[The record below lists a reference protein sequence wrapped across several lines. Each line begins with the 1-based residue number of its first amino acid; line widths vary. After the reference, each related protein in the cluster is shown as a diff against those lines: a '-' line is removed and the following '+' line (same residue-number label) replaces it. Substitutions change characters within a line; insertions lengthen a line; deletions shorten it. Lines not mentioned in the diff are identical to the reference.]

1 MTRKL
6 LPYEYDLIQQL
17 GVTEDEYLDF
27 IEVQFNYEL
36 SAAERI
42 AKPQCDPVS
51 TAFAMVAAGTATF
64 GQTLIVAAVL
74 IAPGILFQVAA
85 MLLMPKPSLPS
96 SGGNNKAREQRF
108 SPRFGFN
115 SSQELG
121 QYGDPIN
128 LVYCNTS
135 HNREGGGVRIGTSLV
150 WSSVESYGS
159 TQFMQL
165 LLVLGAAKIKT
176 LDFDRTAFGQLP
188 LGQFSESNTWLYY
201 EDNGNVKFNDDR
213 LGDGK
218 DPTRDGA
225 PGSEDVCRVMFAKSR
240 RDGYSQ
246 AFSPSSLTSLG
257 VYDPIPLNIEIQERR
272 NSGRPQWGNLQ
283 ITIAGG
289 NYGTGG
295 NASYAVD
302 DKITVVFAKAA
313 KRQQIVVKEAAKDM
327 RYQLAESLDRASTY
341 MLGTAKFRLVS
352 VNGGDEVNLDD
363 KDVRAEFKCI
373 EAGFR
378 PVTEYTT
385 TKTKMWEED
394 DRERLQDAKDI
405 LNDPLAD
412 AEKTAI
418 ERLKQSSPNNYNRL
432 SPTVFVDDYRFTVA
446 AGRTTSGNP
455 NPDNTSGQVDQIS
468 GAKFKVNIKA
478 FGFPQDYNFT
488 DDRVVTWENE
498 LEKKQTLTIPSGGS
512 IAVSKKILRSFLANK
527 PKLDTAA
534 LRNEIKD
541 DKRRLQNLIDSIQ
554 SDKIDGEKFRSL
566 AKQAAKSIEDA
577 IDVLQDKKQDILD
590 KIEIEKKLALVKK
603 ATSGDVEVLSEKTG
617 LRKGQ
622 IKDLLS
628 FNLQIN
634 RLRDQRQ
641 DLMTG
646 NIASRKE
653 LLIFFYRN
661 TSSPFTNR
669 GIDDDNRYG
678 SGGIKAMERRL
689 SQLKGQTTTDQIG
702 VKAVRDKLNELIKE
716 KEDALNDLKLLLKN
730 WEDFIVN
737 ADDDFFTKCLVKVE
751 SAAYQTVTACNF
763 VKFAIRCKLF
773 RRISGR
779 AKDYGE
785 NEAPDGYRLS
795 DNGIHGRMAFFKV
808 SYKKTGASTYQG
820 FPVVFAVRRGTDQD
834 NFIGLAFKGPS
845 RKKWE
850 FKFDPIG
857 DISAETRR
865 GETHIA
871 FIENE
876 GKVQTF
882 TDGKGATFGWTGALK
897 PIPGAGIH
905 GVLKERGPLYTN
917 EWDLFSN
924 RSDTQVQFSFDGGP
938 EFRITSVTEQ
948 QAESIAG
955 KYANLSMMALG
966 VFSGRGVQDLRSI
979 TAYVTEGKICHTITE
994 AGNFKVGTKYQIV
1007 QVGSTNFTAIGV
1019 QADNKGTLTNTVGR
1033 RFTATAKGSGS
1044 GIATAYE
1051 AGSSSFAPDI
1061 FADTILDTENGIGK
1075 FAKTEGID
1083 WNGIALA
1090 KEFCKNNG
1098 LGCQL
1103 FMDGV
1108 IAEQTPWRQFW
1119 AETAPFSLLEFARV
1133 GGRETL
1139 IPAVPVNSA
1148 GVANRQVTVNALF
1161 TAGNVLEGSYKEEFI
1176 DYGSA
1181 VQDLIAT
1188 VIYRDT
1194 EKQDVFPRNS
1204 SVTVS
1209 LEGVKP
1215 STAVSQSFDIS
1226 QFVTQEKQ
1234 AILFA
1239 KLLCNQRHHI
1249 RRGIEFKT
1257 FPTDTPISPG
1267 AYIYVDIGLNTWE
1280 RISSGLIMQ
1289 GGELNAPLLQRIPNG
1304 SYSVLMYRDDRKTLP
1319 YKGPEGETLYEPTTI
1334 ARSNV
1339 SVSNGVAAALAK
1351 YAGYMF
1357 VLGAQSNKKRV
1368 FRVTEVQMDEEG
1380 EVTIK
1385 AMEHPCDDV
1394 GGKLLS
1400 RIANFSDS
1408 LFDVR

>member
-42 AKPQCDPVS
+42 AKPQCEPVS
-51 TAFAMVAAGTATF
+51 TAFLMTSLGLATF
-64 GQTLIVAAVL
+64 TETLIVAAVL

-96 SGGNNKAREQRF
+96 GGGNRAREQRF

-128 LVYCNTS
+128 LVYCNTN
-135 HNREGGGVRIGTSLV
+135 HNPIGGVRIGTSLV

-165 LLVLGAAKIKT
+165 LLVLGAASIKT

-188 LGQFSESNTWLYY
+188 LGQFSASNTWLYY
-201 EDNGNVKFNDDR
+201 EDNGPVNFNNKV

-225 PGSEDVCRVMFAKSR
+225 AGSDDVCRVMFAKSR

-246 AFSPSSLTSLG
+246 AFSPSSLTSIG
-257 VYDPIPLNIEIQERR
+257 VYDPIPLNVEIMER
-272 NSGRPQWGNLQ
+272 NSDGNPRWRDLRVTIETNGYNTNNGVQWEVGRTFTVIFSQ
-283 ITIAGG
+283 TD
-289 NYGTGG
+289 TKR
-295 NASYAVD
+295 SERVAV
-302 DKITVVFAKAA
+302 
-313 KRQQIVVKEAAKDM
+313 EAARDM
-327 RYQLAESLDRASTY
+327 RYQLVAALDQAATY
-341 MLGTAKFRLVS
+341 MLGTAKFKLVS
-352 VNGGDEVNLDD
+352 IDPDDMNLDRSNIRARFECIEKGRRPSTPYDKTKSKLWTEQEREDIESAIDQLEAGSPLSLMGSAFPNFILNNSYSIRSVTDEVGVA
-363 KDVRAEFKCI
+363 DVVL
-373 EAGFR
+373 R
-378 PVTEYTT
+378 PVDWINEANIAYWNGDITL
-385 TKTKMWEED
+385 
-394 DRERLQDAKDI
+394 RLQKYGYT
-405 LNDPLAD
+405 NDSFNGN
-412 AEKTAI
+412 E
-418 ERLKQSSPNNYNRL
+418 
-432 SPTVFVDDYRFTVA
+432 TVEWRDEL
-446 AGRTTSGNP
+446 
-455 NPDNTSGQVDQIS
+455 DQRKI
-468 GAKFKVNIKA
+468 AT
-478 FGFPQDYNFT
+478 FPM
-488 DDRVVTWENE
+488 
-498 LEKKQTLTIPSGGS
+498 GGS
-512 IAVSKKILRSFLANK
+512 IATSEAILQEALARM
-527 PKLDTAA
+527 PKLNVSD

-541 DKRRLQNLIDSIQ
+541 DMRKLQNLIDSIQ
-554 SDKIDGEKFRSL
+554 SGDIEGEEIRRL
-566 AKQAAKSIEDA
+566 AKKAGNTVATSIN
-577 IDVLQDKKQDILD
+577 VLQAKYKEKIKALDIDKTQL
-590 KIEIEKKLALVKK
+590 ENVKK
-603 ATSGDVEVLSEKTG
+603 ATTGNVKVLSERTG
-617 LRKGQ
+617 LKKGQ
-622 IKDLLS
+622 LEDLLELS
-628 FNLQIN
+628 TKIDRLQ
-634 RLRDQRQ
+634 DQRQ
-641 DLMTG
+641 DLISG
-646 NIASRKE
+646 NIATRTAA
-653 LLIFFYRN
+653 LISFYRN
-661 TSSPFTNR
+661 ESSPFANR
-669 GIDDDNRYG
+669 GQTDNNRYG

-689 SQLKGQTTTDQIG
+689 SQLKGQLTTDQTG
-702 VKAVRDKLNELIKE
+702 VKKVRDFFTDLIENKTQAL
-716 KEDALNDLKLLLKN
+716 KDAKKVYRD
-730 WEDFIVN
+730 WEN
-737 ADDDFFTKCLVKVE
+737 LAGAGDDNFFTKCLVKVE

-773 RRISGR
+773 RRVSGR
-779 AKDYGE
+779 ATDYGQ
-785 NEAPDGYRLS
+785 NEAPEGFRLS
-795 DNGIHGRMAFFKV
+795 DNGVKGRMAFFKV
-808 SYKKTGASTYQG
+808 AYKKTESNRDNYRTL
-820 FPVVFAVRRGTDQD
+820 PIVFAVKRNADQD
-834 NFIGLAFKGPS
+834 NFIGLAFKGNE
-845 RKKWE
+845 RAKWE
-850 FKFDPIG
+850 FKIEPIG
-857 DISAETRR
+857 DIGAELQDS
-865 GETHIA
+865 GQAEMA
-871 FIENE
+871 FIENA
-876 GKVQTF
+876 GRLRTYDHAGSQF
-882 TDGKGATFGWTGALK
+882 AWTGSLVPISDGRIKDALR
-897 PIPGAGIH
+897 
-905 GVLKERGPLYTN
+905 ERGPIYTN
-917 EWDLFSN
+917 EWDLFSV
-924 RSDTQVQFSFDGGP
+924 RSDSQVQFSFDGGP

-979 TAYVTEGKICHTITE
+979 TAYVTQGKSSW
-994 AGNFKVGTKYQIV
+994 IV
-1007 QVGSTNFTAIGV
+1007 NETTGARTYSADST
-1019 QADNKGTLTNTVGR
+1019 
-1033 RFTATAKGSGS
+1033 
-1044 GIATAYE
+1044 
-1051 AGSSSFAPDI
+1051 SFAPDI

-1075 FAKTEGID
+1075 FAKSEGID
-1083 WNGIALA
+1083 WSGVAAA
-1090 KEFCKNNG
+1090 KRFCKNNG

-1108 IAEQTPWRQFW
+1108 VAEQTPWRQFW

-1139 IPAVPVNSA
+1139 IPAVPVNAA
-1148 GVANRQVTVNALF
+1148 GQANREVLVNALF

-1188 VIYRDT
+1188 VIYRET
-1194 EKQDVFPRNS
+1194 ESQDVFPRNS

-1209 LEGVKP
+1209 LKGVNP
-1215 STAVSQSFDIS
+1215 SIAVSQSFDIS
-1226 QFVTQEKQ
+1226 QFVTQRAQ

-1239 KLLCNQRHHI
+1239 KLLCNQRRHI

-1289 GGELNAPLLQRIPNG
+1289 GGELNAPLLQGIPNG
-1304 SYSVLMYRDDRKTLP
+1304 SYSVLA
-1319 YKGPEGETLYEPTTI
+1319 YKGNTSPVSLAGI
-1334 ARSNV
+1334 A
-1339 SVSNGVAAALAK
+1339 VSNGVAAALAP
-1351 YAGYMF
+1351 YVGYMF

-1385 AMEHPCDDV
+1385 AMEHPCEDS

>member
-6 LPYEYDLIQQL
+6 LPYEHDLIQQL

-36 SAAERI
+36 SPEQRI
-42 AKPQCDPVS
+42 AKPQCDPIS
-51 TAFAMVAAGTATF
+51 AAFAATAIGAATF

-96 SGGNNKAREQRF
+96 SGGGNRAREQRF

-135 HNREGGGVRIGTSLV
+135 DNREGGVRIGTSLV

-165 LLVLGAAKIKT
+165 LLVLGAASIKT
-176 LDFDRTAFGQLP
+176 LDFERTAFGQLP

-201 EDNGNVKFNDDR
+201 EDNGNVKFNDKV

-218 DPTRDGA
+218 DPTRGNK
-225 PGSEDVCRVMFAKSR
+225 GSEHVCRVARIFDKS
-240 RDGYSQ
+240 DGYSQ
-246 AFSPSSLTSLG
+246 AFSPSSLTSIG

-283 ITIAGG
+283 ITIAGD

-295 NASYAVD
+295 NVSYAVGNE
-302 DKITVVFAKAA
+302 ITVVFAKAA

-352 VNGGDEVNLDD
+352 VNGGDENNLDD
-363 KDVRAEFKCI
+363 KDVRAKFECI
-373 EAGFR
+373 EAGRR
-378 PVTEYTT
+378 PVTEYNRTRS
-385 TKTKMWEED
+385 KIWDED
-394 DRERLQDAKDI
+394 DREKLQDAKDI
-405 LNDPLAD
+405 LNDPLTD

-418 ERLKQSSPNNYNRL
+418 ERLNDSSPNNFGRVKD
-432 SPTVFVDDYRFTVA
+432 TIFVDDYRFTVA

-468 GAKFKVNIKA
+468 GASAKFKVNIKA
-478 FGFPQDYNFT
+478 LGFPQDYNFT
-488 DDRVVTWENE
+488 DDRVVTWKNE
-498 LEKKQTLTIPSGGS
+498 LDKNQTLTIPSGGS

-527 PKLDTAA
+527 PKLDVAA
-534 LRNEIKD
+534 LRDEIDEQLENARQLISDINNAKYD
-541 DKRRLQNLIDSIQ
+541 QGPDGFRKKVKESSEFQKKYKTPIGEARGIAQNKIKGTFDLNKKSTV
-554 SDKIDGEKFRSL
+554 IDGERVLLGGDTGTKFT
-566 AKQAAKSIEDA
+566 
-577 IDVLQDKKQDILD
+577 KKDR
-590 KIEIEKKLALVKK
+590 A
-603 ATSGDVEVLSEKTG
+603 
-617 LRKGQ
+617 
-622 IKDLLS
+622 
-628 FNLQIN
+628 
-634 RLRDQRQ
+634 
-641 DLMTG
+641 
-646 NIASRKE
+646 
-653 LLIFFYRN
+653 
-661 TSSPFTNR
+661 
-669 GIDDDNRYG
+669 GIDTSLKDADNKIDDKEDYLIEQVAIRRRRYISNTIRNAEAPARG
-678 SGGIKAMERRL
+678 ELKFIDGLSYPNGGIKAMKKKLAR
-689 SQLKGQTTTDQIG
+689 LKGRFVTDQIG
-702 VKAVRDKLNELIKE
+702 VKAVRSEMNKLIKD

-737 ADDDFFTKCLVKVE
+737 ADDDFFTKCLVKIE
-751 SAAYQTVTACNF
+751 SAAYQTVTACDF

-779 AKDYGE
+779 AKDYGDS
-785 NEAPDGYRLS
+785 EAPDGYRLS

-808 SYKKTGASTYQG
+808 SYKETGASTYQG

-845 RKKWE
+845 REKWE

-857 DISAETRR
+857 DISAETKS

-882 TDGKGATFGWTGALK
+882 KDGKGATFGWTGSRK
-897 PIPGAGIH
+897 PIPSTGIH
-905 GVLKERGPLYTN
+905 DVLKERGPLYTN

-955 KYANLSMMALG
+955 KYTNLSMMALG

-994 AGNFKVGTKYQIV
+994 AGNFEVGTKYQIV

-1019 QADNKGTLTNTVGR
+1019 QSDGKGTLTNTVGR

-1139 IPAVPVNSA
+1139 IPAVPVNAA
-1148 GVANRQVTVNALF
+1148 GKANREVLVNALF

-1188 VIYRDT
+1188 VIYRKT
-1194 EKQDVFPRNS
+1194 ELQDVFPRNS

-1209 LEGVKP
+1209 LKGVNP
-1215 STAVSQSFDIS
+1215 SIAVSQSFDIS

-1239 KLLCNQRHHI
+1239 KLLCNQRRHI

-1280 RISSGLIMQ
+1280 RVSSGLIMQ
-1289 GGELNAPLLQRIPNG
+1289 GGELNSPLLQRIPNG
-1304 SYSVLMYRDDRKTLP
+1304 SYSVLA
-1319 YKGPEGETLYEPTTI
+1319 YKGNTSPVSLAGI
-1334 ARSNV
+1334 A
-1339 SVSNGVAAALAK
+1339 VSNGVAAAIAP

>member
-6 LPYEYDLIQQL
+6 LPYEHDLIQQL

-27 IEVQFNYEL
+27 LAVQFDYTRTPEQKL
-36 SAAERI
+36 AT
-42 AKPQCDPVS
+42 PQADPLTVS
-51 TAFAMVAAGTATF
+51 
-64 GQTLIVAAVL
+64 IVLAVV
-74 IAPGILFQVAA
+74 GILFQVASV
-85 MLLMPKPSLPS
+85 LLMPKPEIP
-96 SGGNNKAREQRF
+96 GAKNQRRAREQRF

-135 HNREGGGVRIGTSLV
+135 HNPIGGVRIGTSLV

-188 LGQFSESNTWLYY
+188 LGQFSASNTWLYY
-201 EDNGNVKFNDDR
+201 EDSGPANFNNKV

-225 PGSEDVCRVMFAKSR
+225 ASSEDVCRVMFAKSR

-246 AFSPSSLTSLG
+246 AFSPSSLTSIG

-272 NSGRPQWGNLQ
+272 NSGKPQWGNLQ

-295 NASYAVD
+295 NVSYAVGNE
-302 DKITVVFAKAA
+302 ITVVFAKAA

-352 VNGGDEVNLDD
+352 VNGGDENNLDD
-363 KDVRAEFKCI
+363 NDVRAKFECI
-373 EAGFR
+373 EAGRR
-378 PVTEYTT
+378 PVTEYTRT
-385 TKTKMWEED
+385 RTKIWSES
-394 DRERLQDAKDI
+394 DREELQDAKDI
-405 LNDPLAD
+405 LNDPLTD

-418 ERLKQSSPNNYNRL
+418 ERLKQSSPNTYNRL
-432 SPTVFVDDYRFTVA
+432 SPTIFVDDYRFTVA

-468 GAKFKVNIKA
+468 GAKFNVNIKA
-478 FGFPQDYNFT
+478 FGFPQNYNFT
-488 DDRVVTWENE
+488 DDRVAKWKNE
-498 LEKKQTLTIPSGGS
+498 LDKNQTLTIPSGGS

-527 PKLDTAA
+527 PKLDTAT
-534 LRNEIKD
+534 LRNEVKD
-541 DKRRLQNLIDSIQ
+541 DMRKLQNLIDSIQ
-554 SDKIDGEKFRSL
+554 SGDIEGAEIRKL
-566 AKQAAKSIEDA
+566 AKKAGSTVATA
-577 IDVLQDKKQDILD
+577 INKLQEDKKNLIAALDID
-590 KIEIEKKLALVKK
+590 KNQLESVKK
-603 ATSGDVEVLSEKTG
+603 ATSGNVKVLGEKTG
-617 LRKGQ
+617 LKKNQLQALLTLDSAIDRKQ
-622 IKDLLS
+622 DE
-628 FNLQIN
+628 
-634 RLRDQRQ
+634 RQ
-641 DLMTG
+641 DLISG
-646 NIASRKE
+646 NIATRTAA
-653 LLIFFYRN
+653 LISFYRN

-669 GIDDDNRYG
+669 GQTDNNRYG

-689 SQLKGQTTTDQIG
+689 AQLKGQTTTDQVG
-702 VKAVRDKLNELIKE
+702 VKEVRDKLNELIKE
-716 KEDALNDLKLLLKN
+716 KEDAKNDLKLLLKN
-730 WEDFIVN
+730 WEDFIAD

-779 AKDYGE
+779 AKDYGDS
-785 NEAPDGYRLS
+785 EAPDGYRLS

-808 SYKKTGASTYQG
+808 SYKQTGASTYQG

-857 DISAETRR
+857 DISAETRS

-876 GKVQTF
+876 GRVQTF
-882 TDGKGATFGWTGALK
+882 EDGKGATFGWTGALK
-897 PIPGAGIH
+897 AIPGAGIH
-905 GVLKERGPLYTN
+905 DVLKERGPLYTN

-979 TAYVTEGKICHTITE
+979 TAYVTQGKSSW
-994 AGNFKVGTKYQIV
+994 IV
-1007 QVGSTNFTAIGV
+1007 NETTGARTYSADST
-1019 QADNKGTLTNTVGR
+1019 
-1033 RFTATAKGSGS
+1033 
-1044 GIATAYE
+1044 
-1051 AGSSSFAPDI
+1051 SFAPDI

-1075 FAKTEGID
+1075 FAKSEGID
-1083 WNGIALA
+1083 WSGVAAA
-1090 KEFCKNNG
+1090 KRFCKNNG

-1139 IPAVPVNSA
+1139 IPAVPVNAA
-1148 GVANRQVTVNALF
+1148 GQANREVLVNALF

-1188 VIYRDT
+1188 VIYRET
-1194 EKQDVFPRNS
+1194 ESQDVFPRNS

-1209 LEGVKP
+1209 LKGVNP
-1215 STAVSQSFDIS
+1215 SIAVSQSFDIS
-1226 QFVTQEKQ
+1226 QFVTQRAQ
-1234 AILFA
+1234 SILFA
-1239 KLLCNQRHHI
+1239 KLLCNQRRHI

-1267 AYIYVDIGLNTWE
+1267 AYIYVDIGLNSWD
-1280 RISSGLIMQ
+1280 RISSGLIME
-1289 GGELNAPLLQRIPNG
+1289 GGALNAPLTDGIPD
-1304 SYSVLMYRDDRKTLP
+1304 STYSVLT
-1319 YKGPEGETLYEPTTI
+1319 YKGNTSPVSLAGI
-1334 ARSNV
+1334 A
-1339 SVSNGVAAALAK
+1339 VSNGVAAALAP

-1357 VLGAQSNKKRV
+1357 VLGVQPNKKRV
-1368 FRVTEVQMDEEG
+1368 FRVTEVQMDEDG

-1385 AMEHPCDDV
+1385 AMEHPCEDS

>member
-1 MTRKL
+1 MTRRL

-42 AKPQCDPVS
+42 AKPQCEPVS
-51 TAFAMVAAGTATF
+51 TAFLMTSLGLATF
-64 GQTLIVAAVL
+64 AETLIVAAVL

-96 SGGNNKAREQRF
+96 SGGGNRAREQRF

-135 HNREGGGVRIGTSLV
+135 HNPIGGVRIGTSLV

-165 LLVLGAAKIKT
+165 LLVLGAASIKT
-176 LDFDRTAFGQLP
+176 LDFERTAFGQLP

-201 EDNGNVKFNDDR
+201 EDNGPVNFNDKL

-225 PGSEDVCRVMFAKSR
+225 PGSEDVCRVMFAKNR

-246 AFSPSSLTSLG
+246 AFSPSSLTSIG

-272 NSGRPQWGNLQ
+272 NSGKPQWGNLQ

-289 NYGTGG
+289 NYGTGS
-295 NASYAVD
+295 NVSYAVGNE
-302 DKITVVFAKAA
+302 ITVVFAKAL
-313 KRQQIVVKEAAKDM
+313 KRQDKVVEEAAKDM

-363 KDVRAEFKCI
+363 NDVRAKFECI
-373 EAGFR
+373 EAGRR
-378 PVTEYTT
+378 PVTEYDRTR
-385 TKTKMWEED
+385 TKIWSES
-394 DRERLQDAKDI
+394 DREELQDAKDI
-405 LNDPLAD
+405 LNDPLTD
-412 AEKTAI
+412 AEQTAI
-418 ERLKQSSPNNYNRL
+418 DRLKQSSPNTYTRL
-432 SPTVFVDDYRFTVA
+432 SPTIFVDDYRFTVA
-446 AGRTTSGNP
+446 AGRTSSEAAVLAFT
-455 NPDNTSGQVDQIS
+455 GQVDRIS
-468 GAKFKVNIKA
+468 GAKFNVNIKA
-478 FGFPQDYNFT
+478 FGFPQNYNFT
-488 DDRVVTWENE
+488 DDRVAKWTNE
-498 LEKKQTLTIPSGGS
+498 LDKKQTLTIPSGGS

-527 PKLDTAA
+527 PKLDVAA
-534 LRNEIKD
+534 LRDEIEDDLEKIRQLKDDVDAGAYDRNLRGEAKRAISAINKRIDELEDKIDNKVRDASNLNKKTTTISGQKVLKDNTNLDKRNTGIGRLQNEIK
-541 DKRRLQNLIDSIQ
+541 RLQD
-554 SDKIDGEKFRSL
+554 D
-566 AKQAAKSIEDA
+566 
-577 IDVLQDKKQDILD
+577 KQDILSD
-590 KIEIEKKLALVKK
+590 NV
-603 ATSGDVEVLSEKTG
+603 S
-617 LRKGQ
+617 
-622 IKDLLS
+622 
-628 FNLQIN
+628 
-634 RLRDQRQ
+634 RLR
-641 DLMTG
+641 
-646 NIASRKE
+646 SRYTKS
-653 LLIFFYRN
+653 LRYAN
-661 TSSPFTNR
+661 SPFT
-669 GIDDDNRYG
+669 GFDGNRYG
-678 SGGIKAMERRL
+678 SGGIRAMKRRL
-689 SQLKGQTTTDQIG
+689 AQLKGQTTTDQVG
-702 VKAVRDKLNELIKE
+702 VKEVRDKLNELIKE
-716 KEDALNDLKLLLKN
+716 KEDAKNDLKLLLKD
-730 WEDFIVN
+730 WEDFIAD
-737 ADDDFFTKCLVKVE
+737 ADDDFFAKCLVKIE
-751 SAAYQTVTACNF
+751 SAAYQTVTACDF

-779 AKDYGE
+779 SKDYGE
-785 NEAPDGYRLS
+785 SEAPDGYRLS

-808 SYKKTGASTYQG
+808 SYKETGASTYQG

-857 DISAETRR
+857 DISAETRS

-876 GKVQTF
+876 GRVQTF
-882 TDGKGATFGWTGALK
+882 EDGKGATFGWTGALK
-897 PIPGAGIH
+897 AIPGAGIH
-905 GVLKERGPLYTN
+905 DVLKERGPLYTN

-979 TAYVTEGKICHTITE
+979 TAYVTQGKSSW
-994 AGNFKVGTKYQIV
+994 IV
-1007 QVGSTNFTAIGV
+1007 NETTGARTYSADST
-1019 QADNKGTLTNTVGR
+1019 
-1033 RFTATAKGSGS
+1033 
-1044 GIATAYE
+1044 
-1051 AGSSSFAPDI
+1051 SFAPDI
-1061 FADTILDTENGIGK
+1061 FADTTLDTENGIGK
-1075 FAKTEGID
+1075 FAKSEGID
-1083 WNGIALA
+1083 WNGVALA
-1090 KEFCKNNG
+1090 KRFCKNNG

-1139 IPAVPVNSA
+1139 IPAVPVNAA
-1148 GVANRQVTVNALF
+1148 GQANREVLVNALF

-1188 VIYRDT
+1188 VIYRET
-1194 EKQDVFPRNS
+1194 ESQDVFPRNS

-1209 LEGVKP
+1209 LKGVNP
-1215 STAVSQSFDIS
+1215 SIAVSQSFDLS
-1226 QFVTQEKQ
+1226 QFVTQRAQ

-1239 KLLCNQRHHI
+1239 KLLCNQRRYI

-1280 RISSGLIMQ
+1280 RVSSGLIMQ
-1289 GGELNAPLLQRIPNG
+1289 GGELNAPLLQGIPNG
-1304 SYSVLMYRDDRKTLP
+1304 SYSVLAYQGNTAP
-1319 YKGPEGETLYEPTTI
+1319 
-1334 ARSNV
+1334 V
-1339 SVSNGVAAALAK
+1339 SFASVAVSNGIAASLAP

-1357 VLGAQSNKKRV
+1357 VLGATTNRKRV

-1385 AMEHPCDDV
+1385 GMEHPCEDV

-1400 RIANFSDS
+1400 RIANFSNS

>member
-1 MTRKL
+1 MRLRLFL
-6 LPYEYDLIQQL
+6 L
-17 GVTEDEYLDF
+17 
-27 IEVQFNYEL
+27 
-36 SAAERI
+36 
-42 AKPQCDPVS
+42 
-51 TAFAMVAAGTATF
+51 
-64 GQTLIVAAVL
+64 
-74 IAPGILFQVAA
+74 
-85 MLLMPKPSLPS
+85 
-96 SGGNNKAREQRF
+96 
-108 SPRFGFN
+108 
-115 SSQELG
+115 
-121 QYGDPIN
+121 
-128 LVYCNTS
+128 
-135 HNREGGGVRIGTSLV
+135 
-150 WSSVESYGS
+150 
-159 TQFMQL
+159 
-165 LLVLGAAKIKT
+165 
-176 LDFDRTAFGQLP
+176 
-188 LGQFSESNTWLYY
+188 
-201 EDNGNVKFNDDR
+201 
-213 LGDGK
+213 
-218 DPTRDGA
+218 
-225 PGSEDVCRVMFAKSR
+225 
-240 RDGYSQ
+240 
-246 AFSPSSLTSLG
+246 
-257 VYDPIPLNIEIQERR
+257 
-272 NSGRPQWGNLQ
+272 
-283 ITIAGG
+283 
-289 NYGTGG
+289 
-295 NASYAVD
+295 
-302 DKITVVFAKAA
+302 
-313 KRQQIVVKEAAKDM
+313 RQQRVKDKVVQEAAKDM

-363 KDVRAEFKCI
+363 NDVRAKFECI
-373 EAGFR
+373 EAGRR
-378 PVTEYTT
+378 PVTEYTRT
-385 TKTKMWEED
+385 RTKIWDED
-394 DRERLQDAKDI
+394 DREKLQDAKDI
-405 LNDPLAD
+405 LNDPLTD

-418 ERLKQSSPNNYNRL
+418 ERLKQSSPNTYNRL
-432 SPTVFVDDYRFTVA
+432 SPTIFVDDYRFTVA
-446 AGRTTSGNP
+446 AGRTASSPFNR
-455 NPDNTSGQVDQIS
+455 DNTSGQVDQIS
-468 GAKFKVNIKA
+468 GAKFNVNIKA
-478 FGFPQDYNFT
+478 FGFPQNYNFT
-488 DDRVVTWENE
+488 DDRVVKWTNE
-498 LEKKQTLTIPSGGS
+498 LDKKQTLTIPSGGS

-527 PKLDTAA
+527 PKLDVKKLKDEIEDDLEKILELKDDVDAGVYDRQFRNNARSFVRQIRRQIDDLNDRIDGRVQSSTDLDRNSTTISGQKVLTNRTRLRGNNQRIGRLQSQIDDLRETRDDVLSDDISKQRSAYVRF
-534 LRNEIKD
+534 LRNANFAF
-541 DKRRLQNLIDSIQ
+541 RGF
-554 SDKIDGEKFRSL
+554 DG
-566 AKQAAKSIEDA
+566 
-577 IDVLQDKKQDILD
+577 
-590 KIEIEKKLALVKK
+590 
-603 ATSGDVEVLSEKTG
+603 
-617 LRKGQ
+617 
-622 IKDLLS
+622 
-628 FNLQIN
+628 
-634 RLRDQRQ
+634 
-641 DLMTG
+641 
-646 NIASRKE
+646 
-653 LLIFFYRN
+653 
-661 TSSPFTNR
+661 
-669 GIDDDNRYG
+669 NRYG
-678 SGGIKAMERRL
+678 SGGIRAMKRRL
-689 SQLKGQTTTDQIG
+689 TQLKGQTTTDQVG
-702 VKAVRDKLNELIKE
+702 VKEVRDKLNELIKE
-716 KEDALNDLKLLLKN
+716 KEDAKNDLKLLLKD
-730 WEDFIVN
+730 WEDFIAD

-808 SYKKTGASTYQG
+808 SYKETGASTYQG

-857 DISAETRR
+857 DISAETRS

-876 GKVQTF
+876 GRVRTF
-882 TDGKGATFGWTGALK
+882 EDGKGATFGWTGALK
-897 PIPGAGIH
+897 AIPGAGIH

-979 TAYVTEGKICHTITE
+979 TAYVTQGKSSW
-994 AGNFKVGTKYQIV
+994 IV
-1007 QVGSTNFTAIGV
+1007 NETTGARTYSADST
-1019 QADNKGTLTNTVGR
+1019 
-1033 RFTATAKGSGS
+1033 
-1044 GIATAYE
+1044 
-1051 AGSSSFAPDI
+1051 SFAPDI

-1075 FAKTEGID
+1075 FAKSEGID
-1083 WNGIALA
+1083 WNGVAAA
-1090 KEFCKNNG
+1090 KRFCKNNG

-1139 IPAVPVNSA
+1139 IPAVPVNAA
-1148 GVANRQVTVNALF
+1148 GQANREVLVNALF

-1188 VIYRDT
+1188 VIYRET
-1194 EKQDVFPRNS
+1194 ESQDVFPRNS

-1209 LEGVKP
+1209 LKGVNP
-1215 STAVSQSFDIS
+1215 SIAVSQSFDIS
-1226 QFVTQEKQ
+1226 QFVTQRAQ

-1239 KLLCNQRHHI
+1239 KLLCNQRRHI

-1280 RISSGLIMQ
+1280 RVSSGLIMQ
-1289 GGELNAPLLQRIPNG
+1289 GGELNAPLLQGIPNG
-1304 SYSVLMYRDDRKTLP
+1304 SYSVLA
-1319 YKGPEGETLYEPTTI
+1319 YKGNTSPVSLAGI
-1334 ARSNV
+1334 A
-1339 SVSNGVAAALAK
+1339 VSNGVAAALAP

-1357 VLGAQSNKKRV
+1357 VLGATTNRKRV

-1385 AMEHPCDDV
+1385 AMEHPCEDS

>member
-6 LPYEYDLIQQL
+6 LPYEHDLIQQL

-27 IEVQFNYEL
+27 LAVQFDYTRTPEQKL
-36 SAAERI
+36 AT
-42 AKPQCDPVS
+42 PQDS
-51 TAFAMVAAGTATF
+51 VAVVA
-64 GQTLIVAAVL
+64 IVLTVV
-74 IAPGILFQVAA
+74 GILFQVASV
-85 MLLMPKPSLPS
+85 LLMPKPEIP
-96 SGGNNKAREQRF
+96 GAKNQRRAREQRF

-135 HNREGGGVRIGTSLV
+135 HNPIGGVRIGTSLV

-176 LDFDRTAFGQLP
+176 LDFERTAFGQLP

-201 EDNGNVKFNDDR
+201 EDNGPVNFNDKL

-246 AFSPSSLTSLG
+246 AFSPSSLTSIG

-272 NSGRPQWGNLQ
+272 NSGKPQWGNLQ

-289 NYGTGG
+289 NYGTG
-295 NASYAVD
+295 NNVSYAVGNQ
-302 DKITVVFAKAA
+302 ITVVFAKAA

-352 VNGGDEVNLDD
+352 VNGGEEVNLDD
-363 KDVRAEFKCI
+363 KDVRAKFECI
-373 EAGFR
+373 EAGRR
-378 PVTEYTT
+378 PVTEYTRT
-385 TKTKMWEED
+385 RTKIWNES
-394 DRERLQDAKDI
+394 DREELQDAKDI
-405 LNDPLAD
+405 LNDPLTD
-412 AEKTAI
+412 AEETAI
-418 ERLKQSSPNNYNRL
+418 DRLKQSSPNTYNRL
-432 SPTVFVDDYRFTVA
+432 SPTIFVDDYRFTVA
-446 AGRTTSGNP
+446 AGRTVSSPFNR
-455 NPDNTSGQVDQIS
+455 DNTSGQVDQIS
-468 GAKFKVNIKA
+468 GAKFNVNIKA
-478 FGFPQDYNFT
+478 LGFSQNYNFT
-488 DDRVVTWENE
+488 DDRVAKWKNE
-498 LEKKQTLTIPSGGS
+498 LDKNQTLTIPSGGS

-527 PKLDTAA
+527 PKLDVAA
-534 LRNEIKD
+534 LRDEIED
-541 DKRRLQNLIDSIQ
+541 DLEKLRQTIDDLNSG
-554 SDKIDGEKFRSL
+554 DLDGEFRKA
-566 AKQAAKSIEDA
+566 AKQAASRIRQSIRERQKEIQKILDEIGLNKKEVTVQKTGGGNA
-577 IDVLQDKKQDILD
+577 DVLNKNTDIKKDLAR
-590 KIEIEKKLALVKK
+590 IESKNDRINELQEERDEIMSNNMAKAKK
-603 ATSGDVEVLSEKTG
+603 A
-617 LRKGQ
+617 
-622 IKDLLS
+622 
-628 FNLQIN
+628 
-634 RLRDQRQ
+634 
-641 DLMTG
+641 
-646 NIASRKE
+646 
-653 LLIFFYRN
+653 LIQFYRN
-661 TSSPFTNR
+661 TNSPFTAF
-669 GIDDDNRYG
+669 GNRYG
-678 SGGIKAMERRL
+678 SGGIKAMKRRL
-689 SQLKGQTTTDQIG
+689 ARLKGQTTTDQVG
-702 VKAVRDKLNELIKE
+702 VKEVRDKLNELIKE

-730 WEDFIVN
+730 WEDFIAD
-737 ADDDFFTKCLVKVE
+737 ADDDFFTKCLVKIE
-751 SAAYQTVTACNF
+751 SAAYQTVTACDF

-779 AKDYGE
+779 AKDYGDS
-785 NEAPDGYRLS
+785 EAPDGYRLS

-808 SYKKTGASTYQG
+808 SYKETGASTYQG

-857 DISAETRR
+857 DISAETRS

-876 GKVQTF
+876 GRVRTF

-897 PIPGAGIH
+897 AIPGAGIH
-905 GVLKERGPLYTN
+905 DVLKERGPLYTN

-979 TAYVTEGKICHTITE
+979 TAYVTQGKSSW
-994 AGNFKVGTKYQIV
+994 IV
-1007 QVGSTNFTAIGV
+1007 NETTGARTYSADST
-1019 QADNKGTLTNTVGR
+1019 
-1033 RFTATAKGSGS
+1033 
-1044 GIATAYE
+1044 
-1051 AGSSSFAPDI
+1051 SFAPDI

-1075 FAKTEGID
+1075 FAKSEGID
-1083 WNGIALA
+1083 WNGVAAA
-1090 KEFCKNNG
+1090 KRFCKNNG

-1139 IPAVPVNSA
+1139 IPAVPVNAA
-1148 GVANRQVTVNALF
+1148 GKANREVLVNALF

-1188 VIYRDT
+1188 VIYRET
-1194 EKQDVFPRNS
+1194 ESQDVFPRNS

-1209 LEGVKP
+1209 LKGVNP
-1215 STAVSQSFDIS
+1215 SIAVSQSFDIS

-1239 KLLCNQRHHI
+1239 KLLCNQRRHI

-1304 SYSVLMYRDDRKTLP
+1304 SYSVLA
-1319 YKGPEGETLYEPTTI
+1319 YKGNTSPVSLAGI
-1334 ARSNV
+1334 A
-1339 SVSNGVAAALAK
+1339 VSNGVAAALAK

>member
-42 AKPQCDPVS
+42 AKPQCEPVS
-51 TAFAMVAAGTATF
+51 TAFLMTSLGLATF
-64 GQTLIVAAVL
+64 AETLIVAAVL

-85 MLLMPKPSLPS
+85 MLLMPKPSLPAG
-96 SGGNNKAREQRF
+96 GGNNRAREQRF

-115 SSQELG
+115 SGQELA
-121 QYGDPIN
+121 QYGDPVN

-135 HNREGGGVRIGTSLV
+135 HNPIGGVRIGTSLV

-165 LLVLGAAKIKT
+165 LLVLGAASIKT
-176 LDFDRTAFGQLP
+176 LDFERTAFGQLP

-201 EDNGNVKFNDDR
+201 EDNGPVNFNDKL

-246 AFSPSSLTSLG
+246 AFSPSSLTSIG

-272 NSGRPQWGNLQ
+272 NSGKPQWGNLQ

-289 NYGTGG
+289 NYGTGS
-295 NASYAVD
+295 NVSYAVGNE
-302 DKITVVFAKAA
+302 ITVVFTKAA
-313 KRQQIVVKEAAKDM
+313 KRQQTVVKEAAKDM

-363 KDVRAEFKCI
+363 NDVRAKFECI
-373 EAGFR
+373 EAGRR
-378 PVTEYTT
+378 PVTEYDRTR
-385 TKTKMWEED
+385 TKIWSES
-394 DRERLQDAKDI
+394 DREELQDARDI
-405 LNDPLAD
+405 LNDPLTD
-412 AEKTAI
+412 AEQTAI
-418 ERLKQSSPNNYNRL
+418 DRLKQSSPNTYTRL
-432 SPTVFVDDYRFTVA
+432 SPTIFVDDYRFTVA
-446 AGRTTSGNP
+446 AGRTVSSPFNR
-455 NPDNTSGQVDQIS
+455 DNTSGQVDQIS
-468 GAKFKVNIKA
+468 GAKFNVNIKA
-478 FGFPQDYNFT
+478 FGFSRNYNFT
-488 DDRVVTWENE
+488 DDRVVKWKNE
-498 LEKKQTLTIPSGGS
+498 LDKNQTLTIPSGGS

-527 PKLDTAA
+527 PKLDVAA
-534 LRNEIKD
+534 LRDEIEDDLEKIRQLKDDVDAGAYDRNLRGEAKRAISAINKRIDELEDKIDNKVRDASNLNKKTTTISGQKVLKDNTNLDKRNTGIGRLQNEIK
-541 DKRRLQNLIDSIQ
+541 RLQD
-554 SDKIDGEKFRSL
+554 D
-566 AKQAAKSIEDA
+566 
-577 IDVLQDKKQDILD
+577 KQDILSD
-590 KIEIEKKLALVKK
+590 NV
-603 ATSGDVEVLSEKTG
+603 S
-617 LRKGQ
+617 
-622 IKDLLS
+622 
-628 FNLQIN
+628 
-634 RLRDQRQ
+634 RLR
-641 DLMTG
+641 
-646 NIASRKE
+646 SRYTKS
-653 LLIFFYRN
+653 LRYAN
-661 TSSPFTNR
+661 SPFT
-669 GIDDDNRYG
+669 GFDGNRYG
-678 SGGIKAMERRL
+678 SGGIRAMKRRL
-689 SQLKGQTTTDQIG
+689 ARLKGQTTTDQVG
-702 VKAVRDKLNELIKE
+702 VKEVRDKLNELIKE
-716 KEDALNDLKLLLKN
+716 KEDARNDLKLLLKD
-730 WEDFIVN
+730 WEDFIAD
-737 ADDDFFTKCLVKVE
+737 ADDDFFTKCLVKIE
-751 SAAYQTVTACNF
+751 SAAYQTVTACDF

-779 AKDYGE
+779 SKDYGE
-785 NEAPDGYRLS
+785 SEAPDGYRLS

-808 SYKKTGASTYQG
+808 SYKQTGASTYEG

-857 DISAETRR
+857 DISAETRS

-876 GKVQTF
+876 GRVQTF
-882 TDGKGATFGWTGALK
+882 EDGKGATFGWTGALK
-897 PIPGAGIH
+897 AIPGAGIH
-905 GVLKERGPLYTN
+905 DVLKERGPLYTN

-938 EFRITSVTEQ
+938 EFRITAVTEQ

-955 KYANLSMMALG
+955 KYTNLSMMALG

-979 TAYVTEGKICHTITE
+979 TAYVTKGKSSW
-994 AGNFKVGTKYQIV
+994 IV
-1007 QVGSTNFTAIGV
+1007 NETTGARTYSADST
-1019 QADNKGTLTNTVGR
+1019 
-1033 RFTATAKGSGS
+1033 
-1044 GIATAYE
+1044 
-1051 AGSSSFAPDI
+1051 SFAPDI

-1075 FAKTEGID
+1075 FAKADGID
-1083 WNGIALA
+1083 WNGVAAA
-1090 KEFCKNNG
+1090 KRFCKNNG

-1139 IPAVPVNSA
+1139 IPAVPVNAA
-1148 GVANRQVTVNALF
+1148 GQANREVLVNALF

-1188 VIYRDT
+1188 VIYRET
-1194 EKQDVFPRNS
+1194 ESQDVFPRNS

-1209 LEGVKP
+1209 LKGVNP
-1215 STAVSQSFDIS
+1215 SIAVSQSFDIS
-1226 QFVTQEKQ
+1226 QFVTQRAQ

-1239 KLLCNQRHHI
+1239 KLLCNQRRHI
-1249 RRGIEFKT
+1249 RRGIELKT

-1280 RISSGLIMQ
+1280 RVSSGLIMQ
-1289 GGELNAPLLQRIPNG
+1289 GGELNAPLLQGIPNG
-1304 SYSVLMYRDDRKTLP
+1304 SYSVLA
-1319 YKGPEGETLYEPTTI
+1319 YKGNTSPVSLAGI
-1334 ARSNV
+1334 A
-1339 SVSNGVAAALAK
+1339 VSNGVAAALAP

-1357 VLGAQSNKKRV
+1357 VLGATTNRKRV

-1385 AMEHPCDDV
+1385 AMEHPCEDS

>member
-42 AKPQCDPVS
+42 AKPQCEPVS
-51 TAFAMVAAGTATF
+51 TAFLMTSLGLATF
-64 GQTLIVAAVL
+64 AETLIVAAVL

-96 SGGNNKAREQRF
+96 SGGGNRAREQRF

-135 HNREGGGVRIGTSLV
+135 HNPIGGVRIGTSLV

-165 LLVLGAAKIKT
+165 LLVLGAASIKT
-176 LDFDRTAFGQLP
+176 LDFERTAFGQLP

-201 EDNGNVKFNDDR
+201 EDNGPVNFNNKL

-246 AFSPSSLTSLG
+246 AFSPSSLTSIG

-272 NSGRPQWGNLQ
+272 NSGKPQWGNLQ

-295 NASYAVD
+295 NVSYAVGNE
-302 DKITVVFAKAA
+302 ITVVFAKAA

-352 VNGGDEVNLDD
+352 VNGGDENNLDD
-363 KDVRAEFKCI
+363 NDVRAKFECI
-373 EAGFR
+373 EAGRR
-378 PVTEYTT
+378 PVTEYTRT
-385 TKTKMWEED
+385 RTKIWDED
-394 DRERLQDAKDI
+394 DREKLQDARDI
-405 LNDPLAD
+405 LNDPLTD
-412 AEKTAI
+412 AEETAI
-418 ERLKQSSPNNYNRL
+418 DRLKQSSPNAYNRL
-432 SPTVFVDDYRFTVA
+432 SPTIFVDDYRFTVA
-446 AGRTTSGNP
+446 AGRTVSSPFNR
-455 NPDNTSGQVDQIS
+455 DNTSGQVDQIS
-468 GAKFKVNIKA
+468 GAKFNVNIKA
-478 FGFPQDYNFT
+478 FGFPQNYNFT
-488 DDRVVTWENE
+488 DDRVVKWTNE
-498 LEKKQTLTIPSGGS
+498 LDKKQTLTIPSGGS

-527 PKLDTAA
+527 PKLDVKKLKDEIEDDLEKILELKDDVDAGVYDRN
-534 LRNEIKD
+534 LRREAKRAISAINQRIDELEDKIDKKVRDASNLNKKTTTISGQKVLKDNTNLDKRNTGIGRLQNEIKRLQD
-541 DKRRLQNLIDSIQ
+541 DKQ
-554 SDKIDGEKFRSL
+554 
-566 AKQAAKSIEDA
+566 
-577 IDVLQDKKQDILD
+577 
-590 KIEIEKKLALVKK
+590 
-603 ATSGDVEVLSEKTG
+603 
-617 LRKGQ
+617 
-622 IKDLLS
+622 DLLS
-628 FNLQIN
+628 DNVS
-634 RLRDQRQ
+634 RLR
-641 DLMTG
+641 
-646 NIASRKE
+646 SRYVKSLRYE
-653 LLIFFYRN
+653 N
-661 TSSPFTNR
+661 SPFT
-669 GIDDDNRYG
+669 GFDGNRYG
-678 SGGIKAMERRL
+678 SGGIRAMKRRL
-689 SQLKGQTTTDQIG
+689 AQLKGQTTTDQVG
-702 VKAVRDKLNELIKE
+702 VKEVRDKLNELIKE
-716 KEDALNDLKLLLKN
+716 KEDAKNDLKLLLKD
-730 WEDFIVN
+730 WEDFIAD

-779 AKDYGE
+779 AKDYGD

-808 SYKKTGASTYQG
+808 SYKETGASTYQG

-857 DISAETRR
+857 DISAETRS

-876 GKVQTF
+876 GRVRTF
-882 TDGKGATFGWTGALK
+882 EDGKGATFGWTGALK
-897 PIPGAGIH
+897 AIPGAGIH

-979 TAYVTEGKICHTITE
+979 TAYVTQGKSSW
-994 AGNFKVGTKYQIV
+994 IV
-1007 QVGSTNFTAIGV
+1007 NETTGARTYSADST
-1019 QADNKGTLTNTVGR
+1019 
-1033 RFTATAKGSGS
+1033 
-1044 GIATAYE
+1044 
-1051 AGSSSFAPDI
+1051 SFAPDI

-1075 FAKTEGID
+1075 FAKSDGID
-1083 WNGIALA
+1083 WNGVAAA
-1090 KEFCKNNG
+1090 KRFCKNNG

-1139 IPAVPVNSA
+1139 IPAVPVNAA
-1148 GVANRQVTVNALF
+1148 GQANREVLVNALF

-1188 VIYRDT
+1188 VIYRET
-1194 EKQDVFPRNS
+1194 ESQDVFPRNS

-1209 LEGVKP
+1209 LKGVNP
-1215 STAVSQSFDIS
+1215 SIAVSQSFDIS
-1226 QFVTQEKQ
+1226 QFVTQRAQ

-1239 KLLCNQRHHI
+1239 KLLCNQRRHI

-1280 RISSGLIMQ
+1280 RVSSGLIMQ
-1289 GGELNAPLLQRIPNG
+1289 GGELNAPLLQGIPNG
-1304 SYSVLMYRDDRKTLP
+1304 SYSVLA
-1319 YKGPEGETLYEPTTI
+1319 YKGNTSPVSLAGI
-1334 ARSNV
+1334 A
-1339 SVSNGVAAALAK
+1339 VSNGVAAALAP

-1357 VLGAQSNKKRV
+1357 VLGATTNRKRV

-1385 AMEHPCDDV
+1385 AMEHPCEDS

>member
-1 MTRKL
+1 MTRRL

-17 GVTEDEYLDF
+17 GVTEDEYLAF

-42 AKPQCDPVS
+42 AKPQCEPVS
-51 TAFAMVAAGTATF
+51 TAFLMTSLGLATF
-64 GQTLIVAAVL
+64 AETLIVAAVL

-96 SGGNNKAREQRF
+96 SGGGNRAREQRF

-135 HNREGGGVRIGTSLV
+135 HNPIGGVRIGTSLV

-165 LLVLGAAKIKT
+165 LLVLGAASIKT
-176 LDFDRTAFGQLP
+176 LDFERTAFGQLP

-201 EDNGNVKFNDDR
+201 EDNGPVNFNDKL

-225 PGSEDVCRVMFAKSR
+225 ASSEDVCRVMFAKSR

-246 AFSPSSLTSLG
+246 AFSPSSLTSIG

-272 NSGRPQWGNLQ
+272 NSGKPQWGNLQ

-289 NYGTGG
+289 NYGAGS
-295 NASYAVD
+295 NVSYAVGNE
-302 DKITVVFAKAA
+302 ITVVFAKAA
-313 KRQQIVVKEAAKDM
+313 KRQQTVVKEAAKDM

-352 VNGGDEVNLDD
+352 VNGGEEVNLDD
-363 KDVRAEFKCI
+363 NDVRAKFECI
-373 EAGFR
+373 EAGRR
-378 PVTEYTT
+378 PVTEYDRTR
-385 TKTKMWEED
+385 TKIWSES
-394 DRERLQDAKDI
+394 DREELQDARDI
-405 LNDPLAD
+405 LNDPLTD
-412 AEKTAI
+412 AEETAI
-418 ERLKQSSPNNYNRL
+418 DRLKQSSPNTYTRL
-432 SPTVFVDDYRFTVA
+432 SPTIFVDDYRFTVA
-446 AGRTTSGNP
+446 AGRTVSSPFNR
-455 NPDNTSGQVDQIS
+455 DNTSGQVDQIS
-468 GAKFKVNIKA
+468 GVKFNVNIKA
-478 FGFPQDYNFT
+478 FGFPQNYNFT
-488 DDRVVTWENE
+488 DDRVVKWKNE
-498 LEKKQTLTIPSGGS
+498 LDKNQTLTIPSGGS

-527 PKLDTAA
+527 PKLDVAA
-534 LRNEIKD
+534 LRDEIEDDLEKIRQLKDDVDAGAYDRNLRGEAKRAISAINKRIDELEDKIDNKVRDASNLNKKTTTISGQKVLKDNTNLDKRNTGIGRLQNEIK
-541 DKRRLQNLIDSIQ
+541 RLQD
-554 SDKIDGEKFRSL
+554 D
-566 AKQAAKSIEDA
+566 
-577 IDVLQDKKQDILD
+577 KQDILSD
-590 KIEIEKKLALVKK
+590 NV
-603 ATSGDVEVLSEKTG
+603 S
-617 LRKGQ
+617 
-622 IKDLLS
+622 
-628 FNLQIN
+628 
-634 RLRDQRQ
+634 RLR
-641 DLMTG
+641 
-646 NIASRKE
+646 SRYTKS
-653 LLIFFYRN
+653 LRYAN
-661 TSSPFTNR
+661 SPFT
-669 GIDDDNRYG
+669 GFDGNRYG
-678 SGGIKAMERRL
+678 SGGIRAMKRRL
-689 SQLKGQTTTDQIG
+689 ARLKGQTTTDQVG
-702 VKAVRDKLNELIKE
+702 VKEVRDKLNELIKE
-716 KEDALNDLKLLLKN
+716 KEDARNDLKLLLKD
-730 WEDFIVN
+730 WEDFIAD
-737 ADDDFFTKCLVKVE
+737 ADDDFFTKCLVKIE
-751 SAAYQTVTACNF
+751 SAAYQTVTACDF

-779 AKDYGE
+779 SKDYGE
-785 NEAPDGYRLS
+785 SEAPDGYRLS

-808 SYKKTGASTYQG
+808 SYKQTGASTYEG

-857 DISAETRR
+857 DISAETRS

-876 GKVQTF
+876 GRVQTF
-882 TDGKGATFGWTGALK
+882 EDGKGATFGWTGALK
-897 PIPGAGIH
+897 AIPGAGIH
-905 GVLKERGPLYTN
+905 DVLKERGPLYTN

-938 EFRITSVTEQ
+938 EFRITAVTEQ

-955 KYANLSMMALG
+955 KYTNLSMMALG

-979 TAYVTEGKICHTITE
+979 TAYVTKGKSSW
-994 AGNFKVGTKYQIV
+994 IV
-1007 QVGSTNFTAIGV
+1007 NETTGARTYSADST
-1019 QADNKGTLTNTVGR
+1019 
-1033 RFTATAKGSGS
+1033 
-1044 GIATAYE
+1044 
-1051 AGSSSFAPDI
+1051 SFAPDI

-1075 FAKTEGID
+1075 FAKADGID
-1083 WNGIALA
+1083 WNGVAAA
-1090 KEFCKNNG
+1090 KRFCKNNG

-1139 IPAVPVNSA
+1139 IPAVPVNAA
-1148 GVANRQVTVNALF
+1148 GQANREVIVNALF

-1181 VQDLIAT
+1181 VQDLIAD
-1188 VIYRDT
+1188 VIYRET
-1194 EKQDVFPRNS
+1194 ESQDVFPRNS

-1209 LEGVKP
+1209 LKGVNP
-1215 STAVSQSFDIS
+1215 SIAVSQSFDIS
-1226 QFVTQEKQ
+1226 QFVTQRAQ

-1239 KLLCNQRHHI
+1239 KLLCNQRRHI
-1249 RRGIEFKT
+1249 RRGIELKT

-1280 RISSGLIMQ
+1280 RVSSGLIMQ
-1289 GGELNAPLLQRIPNG
+1289 GGELNAPLLQGIPNG
-1304 SYSVLMYRDDRKTLP
+1304 SYSVLA
-1319 YKGPEGETLYEPTTI
+1319 YKGNTSPVSLAGI
-1334 ARSNV
+1334 A
-1339 SVSNGVAAALAK
+1339 VSNGVAAALAP

-1357 VLGAQSNKKRV
+1357 VLGATTNRKRV

-1385 AMEHPCDDV
+1385 AMEHPCEDS

>member
-42 AKPQCDPVS
+42 AKPQCEPIS
-51 TAFAMVAAGTATF
+51 TAFLMTSLGLATF
-64 GQTLIVAAVL
+64 AETLIVAAVL

-85 MLLMPKPSLPS
+85 MLLMPKPSLPGG
-96 SGGNNKAREQRF
+96 GGNRAREQRF

-128 LVYCNTS
+128 LVYCNTND
-135 HNREGGGVRIGTSLV
+135 NRDGGVRIGTSLV

-165 LLVLGAAKIKT
+165 LLVLGAARIKT
-176 LDFDRTAFGQLP
+176 LDFERTAFGQLP
-188 LGQFSESNTWLYY
+188 LGQFSASNTWLYY
-201 EDNGNVKFNDDR
+201 EDNGNVKFNDKK
-213 LGDGK
+213 LGDNS
-218 DPTRDGA
+218 DPTSDGV
-225 PGSEDVCRVMFAKSR
+225 PNSENVCQVMFAGNR

-246 AFSPSSLTSLG
+246 AFSPSSLTSIG
-257 VYDPIPLNIEIQERR
+257 VYDPIPLNVEIMER
-272 NSGRPQWGNLQ
+272 SSEGNPRWRDLRV
-283 ITIAGG
+283 TIQTNGYNTNDGARWKKDATFTVIF
-289 NYGTGG
+289 NKTDTKRDERV
-295 NASYAVD
+295 AV
-302 DKITVVFAKAA
+302 
-313 KRQQIVVKEAAKDM
+313 EAARDM
-327 RYQLAESLDRASTY
+327 RYQLVESLDRSATY
-341 MLGTAKFRLVS
+341 MLGTAKFRLLS
-352 VNGGDEVNLDD
+352 VNEGAEVNLDERNVTA
-363 KDVRAEFKCI
+363 KFECI
-373 EAGFR
+373 EAGRR
-378 PVTEYTT
+378 PSTDY
-385 TKTKMWEED
+385 TKTKSKLWTEQDRQDIED
-394 DRERLQDAKDI
+394 AIDQLEAGSPLSLTGAAFSDFVLSKSYSISSTTDEVGVEDVVLRPVDWLNEANIAYWNGDITLKLQIYGYK
-405 LNDPLAD
+405 
-412 AEKTAI
+412 
-418 ERLKQSSPNNYNRL
+418 NYNFKGNE
-432 SPTVFVDDYRFTVA
+432 TVKWKDELD
-446 AGRTTSGNP
+446 
-455 NPDNTSGQVDQIS
+455 
-468 GAKFKVNIKA
+468 KIKIA
-478 FGFPQDYNFT
+478 TFP
-488 DDRVVTWENE
+488 
-498 LEKKQTLTIPSGGS
+498 KGGS
-512 IAVSKKILRSFLANK
+512 IATTEAILQEVLFRM
-527 PKLDTAA
+527 PKLNVSD

-541 DKRRLQNLIDSIQ
+541 DMRRLQNLIDSIQ
-554 SDKIDGEKFRSL
+554 ADKIEGEEIRKL
-566 AKQAAKSIEDA
+566 AKQAGSTVATAINLLQAKY
-577 IDVLQDKKQDILD
+577 KD
-590 KIEIEKKLALVKK
+590 KIKTLDIDKTQLENVKK
-603 ATSGDVEVLSEKTG
+603 ASTGNVEVLSKKTG
-617 LRKGQ
+617 LTKGQ
-622 IKDLLS
+622 LEDLFGLS
-628 FNLQIN
+628 KEIDKLQ
-634 RLRDQRQ
+634 DQRQ
-641 DLMTG
+641 DLISG
-646 NIASRKE
+646 DIATRKAE
-653 LLIFFYRN
+653 LISLYRN
-661 TSSPFTNR
+661 ESSPFTNR
-669 GIDDDNRYG
+669 GKTDNNRYG

-689 SQLKGQTTTDQIG
+689 SQLKGQLTTDQIG
-702 VKAVRDKLNELIKE
+702 AEKVRKFFTDLVEEKKE
-716 KEDALNDLKLLLKN
+716 ALKDAKKVYNN
-730 WEDFIVN
+730 WEDL
-737 ADDDFFTKCLVKVE
+737 AGGGDDNFFTKCLVKVE
-751 SAAYQTVTACNF
+751 SAAYETVTACDF
-763 VKFAIRCKLF
+763 VKFAIRCKIF
-773 RRISGR
+773 RRVSGR
-779 AKDYGE
+779 ANDYGQ
-785 NEAPDGYRLS
+785 NEAPEGFKLS
-795 DNGIHGRMAFFKV
+795 DNGVKGRMAFFKV
-808 SYKKTGASTYQG
+808 LYKKTKAPDYQG
-820 FPVVFAVRRGTDQD
+820 LPIVFAVRRNADQD
-834 NFIGLAFKGPS
+834 NFIGLAFKGNE
-845 RKKWE
+845 RTKWQ
-850 FKFDPIG
+850 FKIEPIG
-857 DISAETRR
+857 DTGAELQDSGQTQV
-865 GETHIA
+865 A
-871 FIENE
+871 FIENA
-876 GKVQTF
+876 GNIKTYPHAGSSF
-882 TDGKGATFGWTGALK
+882 AWTGSLVNISSNIKNA
-897 PIPGAGIH
+897 
-905 GVLKERGPLYTN
+905 LKERGPIYTN
-917 EWDLFSN
+917 EWDLFSV
-924 RSDTQVQFSFDGGP
+924 RSDSQVQFSFDGGP

-948 QAESIAG
+948 QVIATNAEKTLADKNYKNMST
-955 KYANLSMMALG
+955 MALG

-994 AGNFKVGTKYQIV
+994 AGDFKVGTKYQIV
-1007 QVGSTNFTAIGV
+1007 QVGSTNFTAIG
-1019 QADNKGTLTNTVGR
+1019 ASSNTVGR
-1033 RFTATAKGSGS
+1033 RFTATAQGSGS

-1075 FAKTEGID
+1075 FAKSEGID

-1139 IPAVPVNSA
+1139 IPAVPVNAA
-1148 GVANRQVTVNALF
+1148 GVANREVLVNALF

-1194 EKQDVFPRNS
+1194 ESQDVFPRNS

-1209 LEGVKP
+1209 LQNADDG
-1215 STAVSQSFDIS
+1215 TAILQSFDLS
-1226 QFVTQEKQ
+1226 QFVTQRKQ

-1239 KLLCNQRHHI
+1239 KLLCNQRRHI

-1289 GGELNAPLLQRIPNG
+1289 GGELNAPLLPRVPDG
-1304 SYSVLMYRDDRKTLP
+1304 TYSVLMYRDDRKTLP
-1319 YKGPEGETLYEPTTI
+1319 YKGPGGETLYEPTTI

-1339 SVSNGVAAALAK
+1339 SVSNGVAAELAP

-1385 AMEHPCDDV
+1385 AMEHPCEDS